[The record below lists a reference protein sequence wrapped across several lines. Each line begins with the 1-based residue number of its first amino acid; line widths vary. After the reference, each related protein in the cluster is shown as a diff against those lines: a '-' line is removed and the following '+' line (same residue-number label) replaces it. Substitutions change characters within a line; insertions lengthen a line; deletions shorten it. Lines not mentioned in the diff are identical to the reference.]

1 MLDIRIQAKLL
12 PHNRLVKSIQPA
24 KPKDPRP
31 NNSTTNKANHQHVAK
46 KDESRL
52 TPLRWDG
59 RGGSSRL
66 VTTWPLLMPTKR
78 PDLGC
83 VGAMSPNPL
92 PAHAQTKGEISLSG
106 SGRRGFQIGVG
117 GGGGARRGLTLP
129 GEVNRRLPRRNPSRG
144 EGLYRRRRGGGLARG
159 EKWAVLG

>member
-106 SGRRGFQIGVG
+106 SRE
-117 GGGGARRGLTLP
+117 AR
-129 GEVNRRLPRRNPSRG
+129 VSDRLW
-144 EGLYRRRRGGGLARG
+144 RRRRGAEGAYLTWRSEPAAT
-159 EKWAVLG
+159 EAKP